1 MKSTHGKY
9 IICLCHHSYLLHVVP
24 LHWSRSFVSHVTS
37 CAAKKKKNST
47 AEFCMSMYILH
58 FTFCTVLLMLSRN
71 SPRNF
76 WYCEFIDL
84 GFRKSLKSCKL
95 SATHEQTL
103 SARSLPLKEIQT
115 GSPDSGSQYYI
126 PYVFDSV
133 SRNRRY
139 GRPPPVKHQGNE
151 KKSGSVVS
159 SIFVSNRCQC

>member
-1 MKSTHGKY
+1 MLFLYTGLEVS
-9 IICLCHHSYLLHVVP
+9 CHMWQVV
-24 LHWSRSFVSHVTS
+24 LQ
-37 CAAKKKKNST
+37 KKKNST

-84 GFRKSLKSCKL
+84 GFRKSLKSRKL

-115 GSPDSGSQYYI
+115 SSPDSGSQYYI

-151 KKSGSVVS
+151 KKIWQCSFVHICEQSLSMLILKQCEKEAGKGSS
-159 SIFVSNRCQC
+159 